1 MIVLLAAL
9 LLIITFFFYSFFK
22 GDFLSPTLIS
32 SSLFLLFSF
41 LYCVLYSYIQEDIT
55 AKTVIVIILTMF
67 SIFVGEVVS
76 RKINIKHITKTSV
89 ISSGIAKDIIFS
101 KKVIIIWFIIML
113 ITAIYRFY
121 DLYQFSRTLGN
132 SSIWSTTASVRLAL
146 VKGLY
151 TGDVNHLNMI
161 TFLFTGM
168 SEIVCYASIYYL
180 TYRLV
185 YFKIFDKMLLLPIVG
200 YCLSLV
206 SFTSRTDYIKLAIG
220 FILVYMFLSMRKNGT
235 VGISS
240 KTITRLIR
248 FGIFAV
254 IFFFGYGYITRL
266 GGGESDATNTSLANN
281 IVAYAPAAILGLS
294 RFLSNQIGLG
304 FGKGFGT
311 NGYFGYWTLQDL
323 YTSFGITHVSV
334 PQSNLKM
341 FYYGNNVRSNIYTA
355 LVLPIQD
362 YGMLA
367 SLIIKFFEGVFAG
380 IVLKFFKQS
389 KIMTNSG
396 VILWV
401 LYTQIYYCFFYFP
414 IADRF
419 MQYLSFSTL
428 VKYTI
433 FAYITIGFLFPY
445 RTVNKLKVME

>member
-185 YFKIFDKMLLLPIVG
+185 YFKIFDKQNIW
-200 YCLSLV
+200 
-206 SFTSRTDYIKLAIG
+206 
-220 FILVYMFLSMRKNGT
+220 RKP
-235 VGISS
+235 
-240 KTITRLIR
+240 K
-248 FGIFAV
+248 F
-254 IFFFGYGYITRL
+254 
-266 GGGESDATNTSLANN
+266 NN
-281 IVAYAPAAILGLS
+281 ENNRAY
-294 RFLSNQIGLG
+294 
-304 FGKGFGT
+304 
-311 NGYFGYWTLQDL
+311 Y
-323 YTSFGITHVSV
+323 
-334 PQSNLKM
+334 
-341 FYYGNNVRSNIYTA
+341 
-355 LVLPIQD
+355 
-362 YGMLA
+362 
-367 SLIIKFFEGVFAG
+367 
-380 IVLKFFKQS
+380 
-389 KIMTNSG
+389 
-396 VILWV
+396 
-401 LYTQIYYCFFYFP
+401 
-414 IADRF
+414 
-419 MQYLSFSTL
+419 
-428 VKYTI
+428 
-433 FAYITIGFLFPY
+433 
-445 RTVNKLKVME
+445 